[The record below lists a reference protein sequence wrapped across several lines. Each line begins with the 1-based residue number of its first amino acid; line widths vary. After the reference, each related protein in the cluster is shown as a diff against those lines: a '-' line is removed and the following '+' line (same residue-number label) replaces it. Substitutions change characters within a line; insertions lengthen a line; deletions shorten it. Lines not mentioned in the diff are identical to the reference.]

1 MRRLLLRFQQ
11 RLRLSPFIVLI
22 VLTTPPVANTQSL
35 HFEKRLIASESFE
48 SVAVFDVDGD
58 GELDIVSGAYWY
70 EGPDFRNRHYMA
82 GVERH
87 GEYRDDFLTIPMD
100 INGNGRLAEV
110 VGGRFS
116 QNLRWLEN
124 PGDHS
129 RWTEH
134 VIDQTGN
141 VEAARAWDLDGD
153 GHLEVV
159 PNNPNDPLK
168 AYKLERG
175 ADGQP
180 AGRFQK
186 IPIADVRGHGLGF
199 GDVNGDGRGDFI
211 VSGGWIEAPE
221 DILEGE
227 WVFHEEFDL
236 GSASIP
242 IIVADV
248 NGTGYN
254 DLIVGSAHDYGLDW
268 LERRVDGAGD
278 REWVRHAIDPYGS
291 QCHSMEWVDIDED
304 GEPELVTGKRYRA
317 HNGGDPGANDAVGLY
332 YYKWSGDG
340 FVKHTIASGPFGE
353 GKGTGIS
360 FEVVD
365 LNGSGLKDI
374 VVAGKDGL
382 YIFYNRGF

>member
-1 MRRLLLRFQQ
+1 MAYLHLRLQQSLLLS
-11 RLRLSPFIVLI
+11 LLMVLP

-58 GELDIVSGAYWY
+58 GELDIISGAYWY
-70 EGPDFRNRHYMA
+70 EGPEFLNRHYMA
-82 GVERH
+82 DVERH
-87 GEYRDDFLTIPMD
+87 GEYWDDFLTIPMD
-100 INGNGRLAEV
+100 INGNGRLDVV
-110 VGGRFS
+110 VGGWFS
-116 QNLRWLEN
+116 QNLRWLEH
-124 PGDHS
+124 PGDNS
-129 RWTEH
+129 RWREH
-134 VIDQTGN
+134 VIEHTGN
-141 VEAARAWDLDGD
+141 VEAARAWDVDGD
-153 GHLEVV
+153 GHLDIV
-159 PNNPNDPLK
+159 PNTPNDPLK
-168 AYKLERG
+168 FFRLERDS
-175 ADGQP
+175 DGLP
-180 AGRFQK
+180 VGSFQE
-186 IPIADVRGHGLGF
+186 IEVADVRGHGLGF

-242 IIVADV
+242 IIVTDI
-248 NGTGYN
+248 NGSGYN

-268 LERRVDGAGD
+268 LEQRVDDDGN
-278 REWVRHAIDPYGS
+278 REWTRHAIDPYGS
-291 QCHSMEWVDIDED
+291 QFHTMEWVDIDGD
-304 GEPELVTGKRYRA
+304 GEPELLTGKRYRA
-317 HNGGDPGANDAVGLY
+317 HNGGDPGANDTVGLY

-340 FVKHTIASGPFGE
+340 FVKHTIASGPFGV

-365 LNGSGLKDI
+365 LNGSGRKDI

-382 YIFYNRGF
+382 YIFYIHGF